1 MNIWE
6 KSCCASYIVG
16 DEKSN
21 VFNLALLLKQW
32 PESGLLLLIFCAN
45 SELTIMFMKD
55 AKITLSLEGI
65 FVPSFPSQKYPFH
78 FLVLSA
84 YCHYILI
91 GLSLHLINHKQWN
104 TLINVQYKFS
114 FFTFLLSILD
124 IIIVVFF
131 VFAVCKHSCM

>member
-6 KSCCASYIVG
+6 KSCYASYIVD

-21 VFNLALLLKQW
+21 VINLALLLKQW
-32 PESGLLLLIFCAN
+32 PESGLLLLMFCAN

-78 FLVLSA
+78 FLVSSA
-84 YCHYILI
+84 DFHYILI
-91 GLSLHLINHKQWN
+91 GLGLHLISRKQLN

-114 FFTFLLSILD
+114 FFTFLISILD
-124 IIIVVFF
+124 IIVVFF
-131 VFAVCKHSCM
+131 VFVVCKHSCM